1 MPANASFDKGAAIE
15 EWADLQFFRPI
26 GLRIARL
33 AVPTRITPD
42 QITFVALITGLVA
55 GRLLF
60 YHSVALNAAGVA
72 MFVVSD
78 IFDSADGQLARI
90 RGTSTKL
97 GKILDGVSDSGRFI
111 NLYIQLIA
119 RMIVG
124 GATWWLVVPLG
135 VAAGLAHAR
144 QSAAADYMRQL
155 YLHLGERGAGE
166 FALPEDM
173 SLMTAETPFQAFLI
187 HIYRGYLESH
197 SRLVPR
203 SLELV
208 RRIRAGTPTFEVT
221 DRWAAMQRGVVLQC
235 AWIGQNIR
243 FLLLAVT
250 VLPGSP
256 AAFLWVTLIP
266 MTVVMI
272 ALLARHEANAS
283 IILNETASRLA
294 EAA

>member
-1 MPANASFDKGAAIE
+1 MPATGSFDKGAAIE
-15 EWADLQFFRPI
+15 EWTDLHFFRPI
-26 GLRIARL
+26 GLRVARL
-33 AVPTRITPD
+33 CAPTSITPD
-42 QITFVALITGLVA
+42 QITLVALITGLVA

-72 MFVVSD
+72 MFIVSD
-78 IFDSADGQLARI
+78 IFDSADGQLARM

-97 GKILDGVSDSGRFI
+97 GKILDGLSDALRFI

-119 RMIVG
+119 RMIVA
-124 GATWWLVVPLG
+124 GAAWWWVIPLG

-155 YLHLGERGAGE
+155 YLHLGERGTGE

-173 SLMTAETPFQAFLI
+173 DLMAPKSRFQSFQVGV
-187 HIYRGYLESH
+187 YRDYLESNG
-197 SRLVPR
+197 RMVPR

-208 RRIRAGTPTFEVT
+208 RALRAGTATV
-221 DRWAAMQRGVVLQC
+221 DVDDSWAVMQRRVVAQC

-243 FLLLAVT
+243 FLLLALT
-250 VLPGSP
+250 VVPGSP
-256 AAFLWVTLIP
+256 VAFLIVTLVP
-266 MTVVMI
+266 MTLVMVAI
-272 ALLARHEANAS
+272 LAAHEGNAS
-283 IILNETASRLA
+283 ILLRQGSSQLA